1 MQRNSEVGKSLR
13 CRLHGNVL
21 WSLATLVAVLLF
33 LTGCATPIVGA
44 KKDLLEFLR
53 PGHTTREEVL
63 TTLGQPSGAFEQE
76 KILTYR
82 LGHDEKQGYYIIGP
96 KQQLMSWESVRYSLV
111 LVFDSNGM
119 LRKHS
124 LVDVK

>member
-1 MQRNSEVGKSLR
+1 MPMEAEVGKFLR
-13 CRLHGNVL
+13 YRLRGYVP
-21 WSLATLVAVLLF
+21 WSLAMLALVLLLF
-33 LTGCATPIVGA
+33 TGCVTPIAGA

-63 TTLGQPSGAFEQE
+63 TTLGQPSGVFEQE

-82 LGHDEKQGYYIIGP
+82 LGHDENQGYYIISP
-96 KQQLMSWESVRYSLV
+96 RQLMRWESIRYSLV
-111 LVFDSNGM
+111 LVFDSNGV
-119 LRKHS
+119 LRKHT

>member
-1 MQRNSEVGKSLR
+1 MQTKGEVGKSLR
-13 CRLHGNVL
+13 CRSCGYVP
-21 WSLATLVAVLLF
+21 WSLATLVLVLLF

-82 LGHDEKQGYYIIGP
+82 LGHDEKQGYYIISP
-96 KQQLMSWESVRYSLV
+96 KQLMPWELVRYSLV
-111 LVFDSNGM
+111 LVFDSNGV
-119 LRKHS
+119 LRKYN